1 MGLAGRAD
9 NGEPGA
15 EVRNTMETQK
25 MAHTVHAMKISRVG
39 SPDVLEWTQEELP
52 EPGSGEVRLRQEA
65 VGVNYIDI
73 YHRTGGYSLPLP
85 SGIGVEGAGVIEA
98 VGDGVTHVVPGD
110 RAAYVGGPP
119 GGYASTRNVPAAR
132 VVKLPEGISTELA
145 ASLIFKGLTVE
156 YLIRRCHAVQP
167 GDVVLLHAAAGG
179 IGQIASQWLKQIG
192 ATVIGTVGSEVK
204 AEQARSH
211 GCEHT
216 ILYTRENFVERVRE
230 ITEGRGVSVVYDS
243 IGKDTFSG
251 SLDCL
256 QPRGLLVSF
265 GTSSGPVPPFD
276 LGQLGARGSL
286 FVTRPSIAHYTA
298 RREELEAGAAALFD
312 MIHTGLITTP
322 GATKYALRD
331 AAQAHRD
338 LEARRTSGS
347 LILMP

>member
-1 MGLAGRAD
+1 
-9 NGEPGA
+9 
-15 EVRNTMETQK
+15 
-25 MAHTVHAMKISRVG
+25 
-39 SPDVLEWTQEELP
+39 
-52 EPGSGEVRLRQEA
+52 
-65 VGVNYIDI
+65 
-73 YHRTGGYSLPLP
+73 
-85 SGIGVEGAGVIEA
+85 
-98 VGDGVTHVVPGD
+98 
-110 RAAYVGGPP
+110 
-119 GGYASTRNVPAAR
+119 VPAAR

-145 ASLIFKGLTVE
+145 ASLILKGLTVE

-192 ATVIGTVGSEVK
+192 ATVIGTVGSEEK
-204 AEQARSH
+204 AEQARTH

-276 LGQLGARGSL
+276 
-286 FVTRPSIAHYTA
+286 
-298 RREELEAGAAALFD
+298 
-312 MIHTGLITTP
+312 
-322 GATKYALRD
+322 
-331 AAQAHRD
+331 
-338 LEARRTSGS
+338 
-347 LILMP
+347 